1 MIQGMAAHSVWFEYL
16 LDALGGNI
24 YQSTDRNVYVYRGME
39 CFTIVLFLS
48 DSSRTV
54 SGSRIL
60 PNILDFVKESDVECQ
75 TK

>member
-39 CFTIVLFLS
+39 CFTIVLLLS
-48 DSSRTV
+48 DSLEPSLV
-54 SGSRIL
+54 LGSFQI
-60 PNILDFVKESDVECQ
+60 F
-75 TK
+75 

>member
-1 MIQGMAAHSVWFEYL
+1 MIQGMAAHSIWFEYL

-48 DSSRTV
+48 DSLEPSLV
-54 SGSRIL
+54 LGSFQI
-60 PNILDFVKESDVECQ
+60 F
-75 TK
+75 

>member
-1 MIQGMAAHSVWFEYL
+1 MIQSMAVHSIWFEYL

-24 YQSTDRNVYVYRGME
+24 YQSTDRNVYVYRDME

-60 PNILDFVKESDVECQ
+60 TNILDYVEESDVERQ

>member
-1 MIQGMAAHSVWFEYL
+1 M
-16 LDALGGNI
+16 
-24 YQSTDRNVYVYRGME
+24 YVFRGME

-60 PNILDFVKESDVECQ
+60 TNILDYVEESDVERQ

>member
-39 CFTIVLFLS
+39 CFTMVLFLS

-60 PNILDFVKESDVECQ
+60 TNILDYVKESDVERQ

>member
-39 CFTIVLFLS
+39 YFTIVLLLS
-48 DSSRTV
+48 DSLEPSLV
-54 SGSRIL
+54 LGSFQI
-60 PNILDFVKESDVECQ
+60 F
-75 TK
+75 